1 MEVLMGKLSVWLMLF
16 LIGIV
21 SAQQSDIVEE
31 GLPLPAS
38 YRDTTGGS
46 VVPQQ
51 ECPPISRTPS
61 THVIVENIRGSEN
74 DVQRGLMRLSG

>member
-31 GLPLPAS
+31 DLPLPAP

-51 ECPPISRTPS
+51 ESPPISRTPS

-74 DVQRGLMRLSG
+74 GVQRD